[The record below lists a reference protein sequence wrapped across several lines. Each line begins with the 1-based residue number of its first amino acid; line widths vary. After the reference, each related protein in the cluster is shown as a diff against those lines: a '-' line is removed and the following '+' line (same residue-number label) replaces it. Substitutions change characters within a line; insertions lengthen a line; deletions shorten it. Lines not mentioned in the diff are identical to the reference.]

1 MRSLHWYVE
10 CMTGCRAS
18 SIRWSVDD
26 MVSRRST
33 CMVRRDF
40 MNAGRAVC
48 WRCLSLYQSPGG
60 DTCWDGYGRG
70 DLAEGYEA
78 LPHSCINFQC
88 QSRLPLSLSLA
99 TPAGYE
105 TRLSWRCFCDYS
117 LVALSASP
125 HKPQS
130 LLPLS
135 TDANWP
141 PSIAVKMSLLRPNI
155 DLRRFLHLSAI
166 AFSLLLTPGNDSH
179 ESSGT
184 ER

>member
-26 MVSRRST
+26 MVSWRST

-60 DTCWDGYGRG
+60 DICWDGYCRG

-88 QSRLPLSLSLA
+88 QSRLPLSLSLS
-99 TPAGYE
+99 
-105 TRLSWRCFCDYS
+105 LSPPS
-117 LVALSASP
+117 LP
-125 HKPQS
+125 S
-130 LLPLS
+130 LLSFP
-135 TDANWP
+135 
-141 PSIAVKMSLLRPNI
+141 KR
-155 DLRRFLHLSAI
+155 
-166 AFSLLLTPGNDSH
+166 
-179 ESSGT
+179 
-184 ER
+184 